1 MPERIIDQPLFENCE
16 LMFRNFAGESTQYN
30 PKGIRN
36 FCVKIPDPDIAKS
49 MENDGWNVKY
59 LKPREE
65 GEDPT
70 AYLQVAVSFANVP
83 PKIVLLSSKGR
94 TILDESNVHILDYA
108 EIANV
113 DLIIN
118 PYNWSVSGKSGV
130 KAYLKSMYVTI
141 REDALELKYGG
152 LDPNADDSDDIPF

>member
-1 MPERIIDQPLFENCE
+1 MAGRVVDQPLFENCE
-16 LMFRNFAGESTQYN
+16 LLFRNFAGEATQYN
-30 PKGIRN
+30 PKGSRN
-36 FCVKIPDPDIAKS
+36 FCVKITDMNVAKA
-49 MENDGWNVKY
+49 MEADGWNVKY
-59 LKPREE
+59 LTPREDD
-65 GEDPT
+65 EDPT
-70 AYLQVAVSFANVP
+70 PYLQVSVSFANVP
-83 PKIVLLSSKGR
+83 PKIVLLSSRGR

-141 REDALELKYGG
+141 REDALEMKYGG
-152 LDPNADDSDDIPF
+152 LDPNADDPDDIPF